1 MFACRQPGAGGMLVG
16 AVLAMA
22 AWMGGELRSGTWVE
36 PQAMVDTEGE
46 GVWQWTAGK
55 IGNYRGQIG
64 DYRGV

>member
-16 AVLAMA
+16 GSARNG
-22 AWMGGELRSGTWVE
+22 WGGVLRSGTWVE
-36 PQAMVDTEGE
+36 PQAMVDMEGE

>member
-1 MFACRQPGAGGMLVG
+1 MVAVIVMAG
-16 AVLAMA
+16 
-22 AWMGGELRSGTWVE
+22 WMKGRLRSGTWVE

-64 DYRGV
+64 DYRRV

>member
-1 MFACRQPGAGGMLVG
+1 MFACQLV
-16 AVLAMA
+16 AVLVMA
-22 AWMGGELRSGTWVE
+22 GWMGGRLRSGTWVE
-36 PQAMVDTEGE
+36 PQAMVDMEGE